1 MAEVLDIVDK
11 IQKRME
17 SSMSSMREQLKG
29 IVNVLE
35 PEQKIKFMSWIES
48 IVKEPRSKESIFMI
62 LNSRISATDDGTTS
76 SPEEDSA

>member
-1 MAEVLDIVDK
+1 MLNIVDK

-48 IVKEPRSKESIFMI
+48 IVV
-62 LNSRISATDDGTTS
+62 
-76 SPEEDSA
+76 

>member
-1 MAEVLDIVDK
+1 MLNIVDK

-29 IVNVLE
+29 IVKVLE
-35 PEQKIKFMSWIES
+35 PVQAFIFLSWIES
-48 IVKEPRSKESIFMI
+48 IVKDPPLNESNFMI

>member
-1 MAEVLDIVDK
+1 MAEVLNIVDK

-29 IVNVLE
+29 
-35 PEQKIKFMSWIES
+35 